1 LGAGESGKSTL
12 FKQMKILYGTPFTA
26 EEAIYIKAVIHE
38 NVLEAM
44 QTMAENLE
52 NFDETLPQ
60 TLWS

>member
-1 LGAGESGKSTL
+1 
-12 FKQMKILYGTPFTA
+12 MKILYGTPFTA

>member
-1 LGAGESGKSTL
+1 MGAGESGKSTL